1 MIYVNG
7 GIQKIYFYFSDLLKE
22 EEEEARGRKGCSW
35 GRGEGIIHVNIE
47 PAYISGNSFE

>member
-22 EEEEARGRKGCSW
+22 EEEEEARGGEERGNMGVQLRGW
-35 GRGEGIIHVNIE
+35 GRE
-47 PAYISGNSFE
+47 

>member
-22 EEEEARGRKGCSW
+22 EEEEEARGGIMGVQLRGW
-35 GRGEGIIHVNIE
+35 GRE
-47 PAYISGNSFE
+47 